1 MWSWIHCIISLGTLG
16 FDSIILSSKILLA
29 ISSLLAS
36 SKLLTLLCH
45 SSCSKYKGG
54 NGEVEDGGN
63 GEVEDGGNGE
73 GEGEGNGEGEGEDE
87 EELFT
92 SGKGML

>member
-1 MWSWIHCIISLGTLG
+1 MLSCIVCFISLGTLG

-36 SKLLTLLCH
+36 SKLLNLLCH
-45 SSCSKYKGG
+45 SSCSKDKGG
-54 NGEVEDGGN
+54 NGEVEDG
-63 GEVEDGGNGE
+63 
-73 GEGEGNGEGEGEDE
+73 GNGEGEGEDE

>member
-1 MWSWIHCIISLGTLG
+1 MLSCIVCFISLGTLG

-63 GEVEDGGNGE
+63 GEGE
-73 GEGEGNGEGEGEDE
+73 GEGE

-92 SGKGML
+92 SGKGIL

>member
-1 MWSWIHCIISLGTLG
+1 MLSCIVCFISLGTLG

-36 SKLLTLLCH
+36 SKLLNLLCH
-45 SSCSKYKGG
+45 SSCSKDK
-54 NGEVEDGGN
+54 GGN

>member
-1 MWSWIHCIISLGTLG
+1 MLSCIVCFISLGTLG

-36 SKLLTLLCH
+36 SKLLNLLCH
-45 SSCSKYKGG
+45 SSCSKDK
-54 NGEVEDGGN
+54 GGN

-73 GEGEGNGEGEGEDE
+73 GEGEGE

-92 SGKGML
+92 SGKGIL

>member
-1 MWSWIHCIISLGTLG
+1 MLSCIVCFISLGTLG

-45 SSCSKYKGG
+45 SSCSKDK
-54 NGEVEDGGN
+54 GGN

-73 GEGEGNGEGEGEDE
+73 GEGEGE

>member
-1 MWSWIHCIISLGTLG
+1 MLSCIVCFISLGTLG

-92 SGKGML
+92 SGKGIL

>member
-1 MWSWIHCIISLGTLG
+1 MLSCIVCFISLGTLG

-63 GEVEDGGNGE
+63 VV

>member
-1 MWSWIHCIISLGTLG
+1 MLSCIVCFISLGTLG

-36 SKLLTLLCH
+36 SKLLNLLCH
-45 SSCSKYKGG
+45 SSCSKDK
-54 NGEVEDGGN
+54 GGN

-73 GEGEGNGEGEGEDE
+73 GEGEGE

>member
-1 MWSWIHCIISLGTLG
+1 MLSCIVCFISLGTLG

-63 GEVEDGGNGE
+63 GE
-73 GEGEGNGEGEGEDE
+73 GEGEDE

>member
-1 MWSWIHCIISLGTLG
+1 MLSCIVCFISLGTLG

-63 GEVEDGGNGE
+63 GE

-92 SGKGML
+92 SGKGIL

>member
-1 MWSWIHCIISLGTLG
+1 MLSCIVCFISLGTLG
-16 FDSIILSSKILLA
+16 FDSIIFFFLSSKILLA

-36 SKLLTLLCH
+36 SKLLNLLCH
-45 SSCSKYKGG
+45 SSCSKDK
-54 NGEVEDGGN
+54 GGN

-73 GEGEGNGEGEGEDE
+73 GEGE

-92 SGKGML
+92 SGKGIL

>member
-1 MWSWIHCIISLGTLG
+1 MLSCIVCFISLGTLG

-63 GEVEDGGNGE
+63 GE